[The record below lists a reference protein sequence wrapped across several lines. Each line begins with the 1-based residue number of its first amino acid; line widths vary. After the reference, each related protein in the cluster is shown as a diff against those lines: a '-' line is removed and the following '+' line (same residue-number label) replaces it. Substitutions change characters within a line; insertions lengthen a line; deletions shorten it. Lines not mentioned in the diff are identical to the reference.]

1 MLNTHLI
8 KNRLLPLVLSVA
20 GLLYHTNSHA
30 SDFPVTVTSCDRQI
44 TFEQAPTRAIIHD
57 QNMSQMAFSLN
68 LQDKI
73 IGLTGI
79 SGWYKTSA
87 EFNRQRQ
94 NIPELAS
101 KNPSLEN
108 LISANPDLF
117 FAGWNYGMRLGEGVT
132 PQGLARFN
140 IKTLELSESCVHLNK
155 QGQDASMALLY
166 DDMIRLGA
174 VFGIQEK
181 AEQLVFGWQQEV
193 AKIQQEVA
201 NKPPV
206 KVFLYDSGEDKV
218 FTSGRFG
225 MPTALIRAAGGI
237 NVMDHLDT
245 SWGKVSI
252 EAIMQANPD
261 FIILV
266 DYDKGGWKTSWRF
279 LQKHPLLSQL
289 NAVKNQRF
297 LALEYGEIT
306 PGPLNID
313 AIKKLSQ
320 QLFEE

>member
-1 MLNTHLI
+1 MSISTII
-8 KNRLLPLVLSVA
+8 KSSILPLSLSLL
-20 GLLYHTNSHA
+20 GLSLSAHA
-30 SDFPVTVTSCDRQI
+30 SNFPVTVSSCERSI
-44 TFEQAPTRAIIHD
+44 TFDKAPTRAIIHD
-57 QNMSQMAFSLN
+57 QNMSQMAFALD
-68 LQDKI
+68 LQDNI
-73 IGLTGI
+73 VGLTGI
-79 SGWYKTSA
+79 TGWYKTSPLFD
-87 EFNRQRQ
+87 EQRQ
-94 NIPELAS
+94 GIPELAS

-108 LISANPDLF
+108 IISVNPDLF
-117 FAGWNYGMRLGEGVT
+117 FAGWNYGMRIGEGVT

-140 IKTLELSESCVHLNK
+140 INTLELSESCVHLGN
-155 QGQDASMALLY
+155 QADDANMALLY
-166 DDMIRLGA
+166 NDMIRLGA
-174 VFGIQEK
+174 VFGVKEK
-181 AEQLVFGWQQEV
+181 AEQLVQTWQQELDEIQLAV
-193 AKIQQEVA
+193 ADK
-201 NKPPV
+201 KPV

-252 EAIMQANPD
+252 ESIMDTNPD

-266 DYDKGGWKTSWRF
+266 DYDKGGWKQSWDF
-279 LQKHPLLSQL
+279 LQNHPLLSQL
-289 NAVKNQRF
+289 NAVKNKRF

-320 QLFEE
+320 RLFEE

>member
-1 MLNTHLI
+1 MKSSI
-8 KNRLLPLVLSVA
+8 LPLSLSLL
-20 GLLYHTNSHA
+20 GLSLSAHA
-30 SDFPVTVTSCDRQI
+30 SNFPVTVSSCERSI
-44 TFEQAPTRAIIHD
+44 TFDKAPTRAIIHD
-57 QNMSQMAFSLN
+57 QNMSQMAFALD
-68 LQDKI
+68 LQDNI
-73 IGLTGI
+73 VGLTGI
-79 SGWYKTSA
+79 TGWYKTSPLFD
-87 EFNRQRQ
+87 EQRQ
-94 NIPELAS
+94 GIPELAS

-108 LISANPDLF
+108 IISVNPDLF
-117 FAGWNYGMRLGEGVT
+117 FAGWNYGMRIGEDVT

-140 IKTLELSESCVHLNK
+140 INTLELSESCVHLGN
-155 QGQDASMALLY
+155 QADDANMALLY
-166 DDMIRLGA
+166 NDMIRLGA
-174 VFGIQEK
+174 VFGVKEK
-181 AEQLVFGWQQEV
+181 AEQLVQTWQQELDEIQLAV
-193 AKIQQEVA
+193 ADK
-201 NKPPV
+201 KPV

-252 EAIMQANPD
+252 ESIMDTNPD

-266 DYDKGGWKTSWRF
+266 DYDKGGWKQSWDF
-279 LQKHPLLSQL
+279 LQNHPLLSQL
-289 NAVKNQRF
+289 NAVKNKRF

-320 QLFEE
+320 RLFEE

>member
-1 MLNTHLI
+1 MSITSII
-8 KNRLLPLVLSVA
+8 KSSILPLSLSLL
-20 GLLYHTNSHA
+20 GLSLSAHA
-30 SDFPVTVTSCDRQI
+30 SNFPVTVSSCDRSI
-44 TFEQAPTRAIIHD
+44 TFDKAPTRAIIHD
-57 QNMSQMAFSLN
+57 QNMSQMAFALD
-68 LQDKI
+68 LQDNI
-73 IGLTGI
+73 VGLTGI
-79 SGWYKTSA
+79 TGWYKTSPRFD
-87 EFNRQRQ
+87 EERQD
-94 NIPELAS
+94 IPELAS

-108 LISANPDLF
+108 IISVNPDLF
-117 FAGWNYGMRLGEGVT
+117 FAGWNYGMRIGEDVT

-140 IKTLELSESCVHLNK
+140 INTLELSESCVHLGK
-155 QGQDASMALLY
+155 RTDDAEMSLLY

-174 VFGIQEK
+174 VFGIKEK
-181 AEQLVFGWQQEV
+181 AEQLVQTWQQEISEIQLAV
-193 AKIQQEVA
+193 ADK
-201 NKPPV
+201 KPV

-252 EAIMQANPD
+252 ESIMVTNPD

-266 DYDKGGWKTSWRF
+266 DYDKGGWKQSWDF

-289 NAVKNQRF
+289 NAVKNKRF

-320 QLFEE
+320 RLFEE

>member
-1 MLNTHLI
+1 MSISTII
-8 KNRLLPLVLSVA
+8 KSSILPLSLSLL
-20 GLLYHTNSHA
+20 GLSLSAHA
-30 SDFPVTVTSCDRQI
+30 SNFPVTVSSCERSI
-44 TFEQAPTRAIIHD
+44 TFDKAPTRAIIHD
-57 QNMSQMAFSLN
+57 QNMSQMAFALD
-68 LQDKI
+68 LQDNI
-73 IGLTGI
+73 VGLTGI
-79 SGWYKTSA
+79 TGWYKTSPLFD
-87 EFNRQRQ
+87 EQRQ
-94 NIPELAS
+94 GIPELAS

-108 LISANPDLF
+108 IISVNPDLF
-117 FAGWNYGMRLGEGVT
+117 FAGWNYGMRIGEDVT

-140 IKTLELSESCVHLNK
+140 INTLELSESCVHLGN
-155 QGQDASMALLY
+155 QADDANMALLY
-166 DDMIRLGA
+166 NDMIRLGA
-174 VFGIQEK
+174 VFGVKEK
-181 AEQLVFGWQQEV
+181 AEQLVQTWQQELDEIQLAV
-193 AKIQQEVA
+193 ADK
-201 NKPPV
+201 KPV

-252 EAIMQANPD
+252 ESIMDTNPD

-266 DYDKGGWKTSWRF
+266 DYDKGGWKQSWDF
-279 LQKHPLLSQL
+279 LQNHPLLSQL
-289 NAVKNQRF
+289 NAVKNKRF

-320 QLFEE
+320 RLFEE

>member
-1 MLNTHLI
+1 MPTTKHIKQTLFSLSLSLLGLGASLNI
-8 KNRLLPLVLSVA
+8 N
-20 GLLYHTNSHA
+20 A
-30 SDFPVTVTSCDRQI
+30 SGFPVTVTSCDREI
-44 TFEQAPTRAIIHD
+44 TFEQSPTRAIIHD
-57 QNMSQMAFSLN
+57 QNMSQMAFALE

-73 IGLTGI
+73 VGLTGI

-87 EFNRQRQ
+87 EFDEQRQ
-94 NIPELAS
+94 DIPELAS

-117 FAGWNYGMRLGEGVT
+117 FAGWNYGMRVGADIT
-132 PQGLARFN
+132 PQGLARFG
-140 IKTLELSESCVHLNK
+140 IKTLELSESCVHLNN
-155 QGQDASMALLY
+155 QGEDAKMALLY
-166 DDMIRLGA
+166 DDMIRLGT
-174 VFGIQEK
+174 VFGVKEK
-181 AEQLVFGWQQEV
+181 AETLVKAWRQEV
-193 AKIQQEVA
+193 AAIQQSLT
-201 NKPPV
+201 NKDPV

-252 EAIMQANPD
+252 ESIMDSNPD

-266 DYDKGGWKTSWRF
+266 DYDKGGWKQSWNF
-279 LQKHPLLSQL
+279 LQNHPLLSQL

-306 PGPLNID
+306 PGPLNIG
-313 AIKKLSQ
+313 AIKKLSKH
-320 QLFEE
+320 LFEE